1 MEFGLK
7 SEIYMPNFFRGEGVL
22 YLIAVAT
29 NGLWKQDDISL
40 SIKSFRTIN
49 GVKKIN
55 GVANFDEFL
64 IN

>member
-7 SEIYMPNFFRGEGVL
+7 SEIYMHYFFLEEMGVS

-49 GVKKIN
+49 GVKKN
-55 GVANFDEFL
+55 
-64 IN
+64 